1 MHLRVAEEIWSAFP
15 GLHLGVVIARG
26 IDNSGDA
33 SELAA
38 AIREAQ
44 SLIRAEYESETLS
57 QVPRFQAWR
66 RAFSDFGAKPKKY
79 KSSVESLYRMV
90 IKGTDLRR
98 ISPVVDI
105 YNLVSLKF
113 GIPAGGDDLDK
124 VRGDIYLT
132 FAAGGEEFIPL
143 NSETREEARPGEV
156 IYRDEQGVLCRRWNW
171 RECDRTK
178 MTRDT
183 RHVSLV
189 VEALPPVERAEVE
202 VIVTELAGLVSGICG
217 GVVRSA
223 VLDRSH
229 PDIRMDW
236 ELDMGG

>member
-1 MHLRVAEEIWSAFP
+1 MRLRVSEEIWSAFP

-38 AIREAQ
+38 AIRETQ
-44 SLIRAEYESETLS
+44 SRIRVEYETETLS
-57 QVPRFQAWR
+57 QIPRIQAWR
-66 RAFSDFGAKPKKY
+66 RAFSEFGAKPKKY
-79 KSSVESLYRMV
+79 KSSVESLYRM
-90 IKGTDLRR
+90 ILKGMDLRR

-124 VRGDIYLT
+124 VRGDILLT
-132 FAAGGEEFIPL
+132 FATGGEEFIPL

-183 RHVSLV
+183 RNVSLV
-189 VEALPPVERAEVE
+189 VEGLPPVERVEVE
-202 VIVTELAGLVSGICG
+202 GTIAELAGLVSGTCG
-217 GVVRSA
+217 GVMRSA
-223 VLDRSH
+223 ILDRDH
-229 PDIRMDW
+229 PDIH
-236 ELDMGG
+236 LDLET